1 MPFTFTVPRRVY
13 YLLFGITSQLFALHQ
28 LKQSTGNSWTIR
40 NSIDNVSFHQN
51 EIIANTDSHS
61 RSPSRMIFF
70 CYCDK
75 SSTGTLAPSF
85 IPALNKI
92 SEITPITTHTIKTQN
107 AKDDRGGVLCEDE
120 VERLV
125 AESER
130 LSVAASGIKSRFL
143 IEVMY
148 NHKFDQ
154 DCHKRRNLNI
164 TTKVLEP
171 WSRGAHLV
179 PFPQEINTRSIYDWG
194 EVFHRNTKNN
204 KCNIGNTKTLNT
216 YRSKGGLTQVQNE
229 TCHMLHLPTIIFWAQ
244 GIHRKRRKDLGTNET
259 LKEMLT
265 HRLTYEEAKQELKNK
280 TAFCGLVTF
289 TTWKPMYAID
299 ALVRHALCRLLTM
312 QYKTCDALA
321 QWKGEGI
328 LVIRSIHECC

>member
-28 LKQSTGNSWTIR
+28 LKQPTGNSWTIR

-75 SSTGTLAPSF
+75 SSTGTLVHSF

-312 QYKTCDALA
+312 QYKPCDALA

-328 LVIRSIHECC
+328 LVIRSIH